1 MLDFLH
7 EQQAALISQM
17 HRKGCP
23 DVIEFALKSKS
34 SIVALHSYRKKFSY
48 NLSLVQETQEDKFKN
63 SKKRILNLGK
73 SVLKPNGV
81 MIGTKGPLKGATKHQ
96 KKIAWNL

>member
-7 EQQAALISQM
+7 EQQATLISQM

-48 NLSLVQETQEDKFKN
+48 NLSLVQETQEDNFKN

-96 KKIAWNL
+96 KKIA